1 MYNLTSIIHHLPSSN
16 IPLFSIPTYLMVTAV
31 TNPKEWK
38 KWFHPHDHLRF
49 FSLSQAAWPGRLPSS
64 LQSGL
69 LGVPGVIVSE
79 AGP

>member
-1 MYNLTSIIHHLPSSN
+1 
-16 IPLFSIPTYLMVTAV
+16 MVTAV